1 MQSKFRGLKW
11 MPLIPDLLEHEN
23 TQFLVIGEGAGTMG
37 KALDE
42 MSVDQKDGEK
52 EKPEEE
58 MSKLVEEVSYLFV
71 SLNVV
76 RWRD

>member
-1 MQSKFRGLKW
+1 M
-11 MPLIPDLLEHEN
+11 
-23 TQFLVIGEGAGTMG
+23 IGEGAGTMG

-71 SLNVV
+71 SLDVV